1 MFASI
6 SGDAGQTNIDN
17 LDMYLESPPSS
28 TIKDPL
34 AYWTSLEKGTDDPG
48 MADLARMALDFL
60 SIPGTC
66 LPPHAPE
73 CVRDTNLSS

>member
-6 SGDAGQTNIDN
+6 SGDAGQTNVDN
-17 LDMYLESPPSS
+17 LDVYLESPPSS

-48 MADLARMALDFL
+48 MANLARMALDFL

-66 LPPHAPE
+66 LQPRARE
-73 CVRDTNLSS
+73 CV